1 MTSFRQAPPDP
12 EKAARDG
19 VANYIPS
26 RSQVII
32 IFHKCEVCQERTAT
46 WEVDADGQKLYACGN
61 CRNEYA
67 ISATNYT
74 EKRIR

>member
-1 MTSFRQAPPDP
+1 MSHFRQADPDP

-26 RSQVII
+26 RSQPNTT
-32 IFHKCEVCQERTAT
+32 HPCRDCDRTAVWDVT
-46 WEVDADGQKLYACGN
+46 ADGEKFYACGL
-61 CRNEYA
+61 CRSDYA
-67 ISATNYT
+67 ISATNYS

>member
-1 MTSFRQAPPDP
+1 MTGFRQAPPDP

-26 RSQVII
+26 RRQPDAS
-32 IFHKCEVCQERTAT
+32 HKCEVCPRTAR
-46 WEVDADGQKLYACGN
+46 WEVEADGKKLVVCDQH
-61 CRNEYA
+61 RIDLA

-74 EKRIR
+74 EKRI